1 VGAVQCLAGGV
12 ERIGRPSETA
22 AGRLHALAGARR
34 LWTGVHSGC
43 GRGQARARAEPGFVE
58 PGFVANA
65 KSRAFARAAG
75 GRGGVGAGHGLAFP
89 IPVPAAMDDGARIE
103 RSTDASVGANVGSAS
118 VECGCVHTVRLR
130 RRGTAAVA
138 GFAYVDPRRRSGG
151 GALAGDLRSFNGG
164 DRVAGGARSAV
175 D

>member
-75 GRGGVGAGHGLAFP
+75 GGVGAGHGLAFP

-118 VECGCVHTVRLR
+118 VECGRVHTVRLWCG
-130 RRGTAAVA
+130 GTAAVA

-151 GALAGDLRSFNGG
+151 GALAGDLRCFNGG
-164 DRVAGGARSAV
+164 DLFAGGARSAV